1 MNKHNIRQAI
11 LLGSFLQGQDIN
23 AYGVEQI
30 YSQYLKLS
38 KSLSK
43 LDVKNCNGIV
53 TCDFYDKKVNAI
65 YKKLDTLK
73 DTYNIH
79 YYHQSDPRGVALYI
93 AKIGLTQSN
102 YNNGVAIY

>member
-1 MNKHNIRQAI
+1 MNKNNIRQAI
-11 LLGSFLQGQDIN
+11 LLNSFLQGQDIS
-23 AYGVEQI
+23 AYGIEQI

-43 LDVKNCNGIV
+43 IDTQNCNGTISEELY
-53 TCDFYDKKVNAI
+53 TKKVNAI
-65 YKKLDTLK
+65 YTKLDTLK

-79 YYHQSDPRGVALYI
+79 YYHQGDPRGVALYI

-102 YNNGVAIY
+102 YNNGVAIC